1 MTEYAIVDD
10 GQIVGF
16 KQLDTPP
23 EVLKGKP
30 YRKVLPVEVT
40 DPAVDGAT
48 QIKEGP
54 VVTVLADKVTRV
66 WSVRSKTAQELDDEK
81 TTQATGY
88 NGIAFK
94 IALNH
99 ENRLRTLEGKAAVT
113 AAQFR
118 TAIKALL

>member
-10 GQIVGF
+10 GVIVEY
-16 KQLDTPP
+16 KNLDAPP
-23 EVLKGKP
+23 EKLEGKP

-40 DPAVDGAT
+40 DPQYDSAT
-48 QIKEGP
+48 QVKEGP
-54 VVTVLADKVTRV
+54 TVTVLADKVTRV
-66 WSVRSKTAQELDDEK
+66 WTVRSKAVQELDDEK
-81 TTQATGY
+81 TAQATGY
-88 NGIAFK
+88 NGVAFK

-99 ENRLRTLEGKAAVT
+99 ENRLRTLEGKAPVT